1 MTSTLRRAGGFAAV
15 GTLSLA
21 APALG
26 VAAAAPFA
34 AVAVLAAFVITDGP
48 VFELFARPGDREDGR
63 LNGLASF
70 ALAATGLALLATV
83 PRVPMPVGVFVAT
96 VLAVTYGNLGAQ
108 LVTTRT
114 DGPPVSV
121 AGFAALG
128 FPVGIVGQVVVGI
141 IAEPTAIAATSLAA
155 PAAATAALPAFAFV
169 AACVTL
175 VAALVRSV
183 LHERDDPVV
192 LLSAGLLAWVFD
204 ALVVDVGAVEVAA
217 ALVVTAA
224 LGFASYALGTASVT
238 GMLTGVLLGLLTI
251 VLGGFGW
258 FVVLIAFFSV
268 GGLSTKF
275 RYDEKRAR
283 GVAEDNDGARGSSNV
298 LGNAAVAFVAV
309 VGFATSTRLSAGP
322 VVGTAFG
329 FAFAGSVAA
338 AMSDT
343 LSSEIGGLYDRPRLI
358 TTFQPVAPGTDGGVT
373 WQGEVAGVVGA
384 AFVAA
389 LALFLMPLS
398 GPDEVVAGA
407 VVLGGVAGMTV
418 DSLLGATLEGDRIG
432 NEAVNLL
439 ATLTGAAVSGGVALA
454 VLPS

>member
-1 MTSTLRRAGGFAAV
+1 MGS
-15 GTLSLA
+15 LSLA
-21 APALG
+21 TPALG

-48 VFELFARPGDREDGR
+48 VFELFARPGDHEDGR

-70 ALAATGLALLATV
+70 ALAVTGLALLATV
-83 PRVPMPVGVFVAT
+83 PRVPMPVAVFVTT
-96 VLAVTYGNLGAQ
+96 VLVVTYGNLGTQVA
-108 LVTTRT
+108 TARRE
-114 DGPPVSV
+114 GPFVSV

-128 FPVGIVGQVVVGI
+128 FPAGVAGQAVVAVV
-141 IAEPTAIAATSLAA
+141 ADTS
-155 PAAATAALPAFAFV
+155 AATAVAVVPSTVSLPDFSFV
-169 AACVTL
+169 AACATL
-175 VAALVRSV
+175 VAALVRSA

-192 LLSAGLLAWVFD
+192 LLSAGILTWTVD
-204 ALVVDVGAVEVAA
+204 ALVVGVGAVEIVV
-217 ALVVTAA
+217 ALVVTVA

-268 GGLSTKF
+268 GGISTKF
-275 RYDEKRAR
+275 RYDEKLDR

-309 VGFATSTRLSAGP
+309 VGFAASARLALGDP
-322 VVGTAFG
+322 IGTAFG
-329 FAFAGSVAA
+329 FAFAGSVAT

-358 TTFQPVAPGTDGGVT
+358 TTLRPVPPGTDGGVT

-384 AFVAA
+384 ALVAGLA
-389 LALFLMPLS
+389 LALMPLP
-398 GPDEVVAGA
+398 GPTAFVAGA
-407 VVLGGVAGMTV
+407 VVVGGVAGMTM

-439 ATLTGAAVSGGVALA
+439 ATLTGAVVSGGAALA
-454 VLPS
+454 FFPLS

>member
-1 MTSTLRRAGGFAAV
+1 VTSTLRRAGGFAAV

-34 AVAVLAAFVITDGP
+34 AIAVLAAFVITDGP
-48 VFELFARPGDREDGR
+48 VFELFARPGDHEEGR

-83 PRVPMPVGVFVAT
+83 PRTPMPVGLFVST
-96 VLAVTYGNLGAQ
+96 VVVVAYGNLGAQ
-108 LVTTRT
+108 FMTTRST
-114 DGPPVSV
+114 SLEDQAASV
-121 AGFAALG
+121 VGFVALG
-128 FPVGIVGQVVVGI
+128 FLAGVAGQVVV
-141 IAEPTAIAATSLAA
+141 ALTTETVT
-155 PAAATAALPAFAFV
+155 PASLPAFAFV
-169 AACVTL
+169 AATATL
-175 VAALVRSV
+175 VAALVRSA

-192 LLSAGLLAWVFD
+192 LLSAGILVWLFD
-204 ALVVDVGAVEVAA
+204 ALVVRVGAVEIGVAIA
-217 ALVVTAA
+217 VTVV
-224 LGFASYALGTASVT
+224 LGYASYALGTASVT
-238 GMLTGVLLGLLTI
+238 GMLTGGLFGLLTI

-258 FVVLIAFFSV
+258 FVVLTSFFAI

-275 RYDEKRAR
+275 RYEEKRAR

-298 LGNAAVAFVAV
+298 LGNAVVAFVAV
-309 VGFATSTRLSAGP
+309 VGFAASLRLATPLP
-322 VVGTAFG
+322 VDTAFG

-358 TTFQPVAPGTDGGVT
+358 TTFQPVPPGTDGGVT

-384 AFVAA
+384 VLVAA
-389 LALFLMPLS
+389 LALLLMPLS
-398 GPDEVVAGA
+398 GPVAFVVG
-407 VVLGGVAGMTV
+407 VVVVGGVAGMTV
-418 DSLLGATLEGDRIG
+418 DSVLGATLEGDRIG

-439 ATLTGAAVSGGVALA
+439 ATLTGALVSGGVALA
-454 VLPS
+454 FLPG